1 MNTSNIIF
9 ITLLIISAHFS
20 CAVKLEQVSNN
31 AAAAAPQQ
39 GGFLSNLFGGENSVL
54 KLWLMSKVFGGGL
67 PRTSEQRRRLL
78 KTLMLNNSTTTFD
91 FSQHHQLG
99 NYFKDTLRNI
109 PQNLH
114 NLGRHAMNDLNRRF
128 DYKGERFNNKMDS
141 GELFVAEAIRNRAE
155 RYVRH
160 LGQRT
165 RNINMQMGNILSDF
179 NLESQEQ
186 LQRLNND
193 LSYLSNKTRLD
204 KIRLEQKLQRERA
217 YLQRIQNE
225 IALEKNIDTAK
236 ERILETRV
244 TQANDI
250 VQNDLR
256 NSNQDL
262 QQARQFGAD
271 VRESVQNNLRLRA
284 SQLQNRAN
292 KYAYHANIATNNF
305 KNSLGLPTNHVNPPK
320 VAVVPATPA
329 AAPAATTGISLGQVD
344 PNAQP
349 VDTTV
354 DPNAQPVDPNAQPVD
369 PNVQPVD
376 TTVQP
381 VDTTV
386 QPVDP
391 NAQPVVATTTVDET
405 TQIQPVTDQQ
415 QADQTNQN
423 TANEAVNAPVAQPA
437 Q

>member
-1 MNTSNIIF
+1 M
-9 ITLLIISAHFS
+9 
-20 CAVKLEQVSNN
+20 
-31 AAAAAPQQ
+31 
-39 GGFLSNLFGGENSVL
+39 G
-54 KLWLMSKVFGGGL
+54 
-67 PRTSEQRRRLL
+67 
-78 KTLMLNNSTTTFD
+78 
-91 FSQHHQLG
+91 
-99 NYFKDTLRNI
+99 
-109 PQNLH
+109 
-114 NLGRHAMNDLNRRF
+114 
-128 DYKGERFNNKMDS
+128 KGERFNNKMDS

-217 YLQRIQNE
+217 YLHRIQNE

-329 AAPAATTGISLGQVD
+329 AAPTATTGISLGQVD
-344 PNAQP
+344 PN
-349 VDTTV
+349 V
-354 DPNAQPVDPNAQPVD
+354 QPVDPNAQPVD
-369 PNVQPVD
+369 VNGQPI
-376 TTVQP
+376 
-381 VDTTV
+381 
-386 QPVDP
+386 
-391 NAQPVVATTTVDET
+391 VATTTVDET

-423 TANEAVNAPVAQPA
+423 TANEAVNSTNDVNNAAANTAAEVNAPVAQPA